1 LTHKK
6 LSAFQY
12 SLRLFF
18 VAQTTPY
25 FKENTMVTGTKVEV
39 TPTSMRA
46 TMKMIMPAVETEKA
60 AQREG
65 FKDVTAY
72 RMDMGKKMKDGS
84 VGLDA
89 SGKLVVGGKGLDGD
103 VDHDGL
109 KGTARDIELASDP
122 KKYNQNVEKY
132 GAEIIQAAA
141 GGNISVEEYVKDM
154 TEELKS
160 GMIGRNSKGEFG
172 FNEGGKLRGDVDGS
186 GLIDIADVKEAARLS
201 NDKVEAKRMPMPPHQ

>member
-1 LTHKK
+1 M
-6 LSAFQY
+6 
-12 SLRLFF
+12 
-18 VAQTTPY
+18 AQTTPY
-25 FKENTMVTGTKVEV
+25 LKENTMVTGIKVEI
-39 TPTSMRA
+39 TPTSMHGSLGKLIPTGPA
-46 TMKMIMPAVETEKA
+46 TLEATK
-60 AQREG
+60 RGG
-65 FKDVTAY
+65 FADVKAY
-72 RMDMGKKMKDGS
+72 RKDMGDKMKDGS

-103 VDHDGL
+103 VDHDGQ

-201 NDKVEAKRMPMPPHQ
+201 NDKVEAKRMKMQPPL